1 MKRVKIVA
9 LAAVASTAV
18 FLTGAVWRKVPEPVT
33 ATCAGVSAIAASNL
47 AAIAIVGD
55 IDSPDT
61 MEYAGSYQIYGYD
74 TCARCCG
81 KTDGITASGTVAT
94 VGRTCA
100 SNDFPFG
107 TVLYIDGIGERVV
120 EDRGG
125 MAHGVIDVL
134 CEDHPACYAITGKYD
149 VYIVRE
155 GESMQDIGFEPPLD
169 PPEPPAQ
176 FCARCGDI
184 AVYADS
190 TGCYCADCAEYLAN
204 QKYLDMDAEGKAEW
218 AGFERIVN

>member
-1 MKRVKIVA
+1 MKRVKIIA
-9 LAAVASTAV
+9 FAAVASTAV

-33 ATCAGVSAIAASNL
+33 ATFAGVSAIAASNL
-47 AAIAIVGD
+47 TATAIVGD
-55 IDSPDT
+55 VDSTDP

-107 TVLYIDGIGERVV
+107 TILYIEGIGERVV
-120 EDRGG
+120 EDRGNLV
-125 MAHGVIDVL
+125 HGVIDVL

-155 GESMQDIGFEPPLD
+155 GETMQDIGFEPPLD

-176 FCARCGDI
+176 FCAMCGDI

-190 TGCYCADCAEYLAN
+190 TGCYCADCVEHLAI
-204 QKYLDMDAEGKAEW
+204 QKYLGMDTEEKAEW